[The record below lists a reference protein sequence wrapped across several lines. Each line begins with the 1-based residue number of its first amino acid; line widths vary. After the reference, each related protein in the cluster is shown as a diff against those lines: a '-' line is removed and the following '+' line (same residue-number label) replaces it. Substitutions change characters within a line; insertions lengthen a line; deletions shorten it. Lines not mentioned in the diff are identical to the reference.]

1 MTAYDISYDRYVV
14 PKQSNLRGI
23 YMEAAIKLEE
33 RKERDEEFVREYV
46 NNGSNATHAAIAV
59 GVSPASASTVG
70 YRLKSRLTKE
80 IDTEQKAQL
89 HGYAPKAI
97 SQIQNLAENA
107 ESENVKLKAN
117 ADLLDRAGWKPVDK
131 TEVTETGRLESM
143 STEEVEEELHKLL
156 ASSGQKIVK
165 I

>member
-1 MTAYDISYDRYVV
+1 VTAYDISYVPYVE
-14 PKQSNLRGI
+14 PKQSNLRGV

-46 NNGSNATHAAIAV
+46 NNGGNATQAAIAV
-59 GVSPASASTVG
+59 GVSQASASTVG

-89 HGYAPKAI
+89 QGYAPKAI

-117 ADLLDRAGWKPVDK
+117 ADLLDRAGWKPIDK
-131 TEVTETGRLESM
+131 QEITETSAIENM
-143 STEEVEEELHKLL
+143 TDEELQQELDALL
-156 ASSGQKIVK
+156 ASQGYVK
-165 I
+165 Q

>member
-1 MTAYDISYDRYVV
+1 
-14 PKQSNLRGI
+14 
-23 YMEAAIKLEE
+23 MEPAIKLEE
-33 RKERDEEFVREYV
+33 RKERDEDFVREYV
-46 NNGSNATHAAIAV
+46 NNGGNATQAAIAV
-59 GVSPASASTVG
+59 GVSQASASTIG

-89 HGYAPKAI
+89 RGYAPKAI
-97 SQIQNLAENA
+97 SQIQSLAEKA
-107 ESENVKLKAN
+107 ESENVRLKAN

-131 TEVTETGRLESM
+131 QEITETSAIENM
-143 STEEVEEELHKLL
+143 TDEEIEAELAAIL

>member
-1 MTAYDISYDRYVV
+1 
-14 PKQSNLRGI
+14 
-23 YMEAAIKLEE
+23 METAIKLEE
-33 RKERDEEFVREYV
+33 RKERDGDFVREYV
-46 NNGSNATHAAIAV
+46 SNGGNATQAAIAV
-59 GVSPASASTVG
+59 GVSQGSASTIG

-89 HGYAPKAI
+89 QGYAPKAI

-131 TEVTETGRLESM
+131 QEITETSAIEDM
-143 STEEVEEELHKLL
+143 SDEELQAQLDSYFEAEVQKRGMKLVQ
-156 ASSGQKIVK
+156 A
-165 I
+165 

>member
-1 MTAYDISYDRYVV
+1 M
-14 PKQSNLRGI
+14 K
-23 YMEAAIKLEE
+23 AAIKLEG

-46 NNGSNATHAAIAV
+46 NNGGNATQAAIAV

-89 HGYAPKAI
+89 RGYAPKAI

-131 TEVTETGRLESM
+131 QEITGKNDIEDM
-143 STEEVEEELHKLL
+143 SDEELQAQLDAYFEAEVQKRGMKLVQ
-156 ASSGQKIVK
+156 A
-165 I
+165 

>member
-1 MTAYDISYDRYVV
+1 MNQVTNID
-14 PKQSNLRGI
+14 
-23 YMEAAIKLEE
+23 E
-33 RKERDEEFVREYV
+33 RKGRDEDFVRHYV
-46 NNGSNATHAAIAV
+46 NNGGNATQAAIAV
-59 GVSPASASTVG
+59 GASKASASTVG
-70 YRLKSRLTKE
+70 YRMKTRLTKE
-80 IDTEQKAQL
+80 IDAEQKLQL
-89 HGYAPKAI
+89 EGYAPKAI

-131 TEVTETGRLESM
+131 QEVTQKDMYEGM
-143 STEEVEEELHKLL
+143 SSEDMQAELDKLL

>member
-1 MTAYDISYDRYVV
+1 
-14 PKQSNLRGI
+14 
-23 YMEAAIKLEE
+23 MEAAIKLEE
-33 RKERDEEFVREYV
+33 RKERDEDFVREYV
-46 NNGSNATHAAIAV
+46 NNGGNATQAAIAV
-59 GVSPASASTVG
+59 GVSSASASTIG

-89 HGYAPKAI
+89 QGYAPKAI

-131 TEVTETGRLESM
+131 QEVTQKDAYEDM
-143 STEEVEEELHKLL
+143 SATDMQAELDRLL
-156 ASSGQKIVK
+156 AADGRKIVK